1 MIKVLVAEDDA
12 FLSSLLLRDLIAE
25 HFEVSAAYDG
35 VQALETNKSW
45 HPDLILLDLLMPN
58 KDGFEVLSALRADP
72 ETSKT
77 LVIALSNL
85 SDPETIERVKKLG
98 VSEYVIKANTTPH
111 EVAQKVRA
119 FIAP

>member
-35 VQALETNKSW
+35 VQALETNKTW

-98 VSEYVIKANTTPH
+98 VSEYLIKANITPH

-119 FIAP
+119 FIAR